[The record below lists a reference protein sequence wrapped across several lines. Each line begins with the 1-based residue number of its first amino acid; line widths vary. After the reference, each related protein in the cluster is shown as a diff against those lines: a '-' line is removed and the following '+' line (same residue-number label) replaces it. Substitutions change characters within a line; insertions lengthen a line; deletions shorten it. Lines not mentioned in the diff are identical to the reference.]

1 MIAILTILFMLF
13 IWTLCRISK
22 KEVPRIQK
30 NRDLS
35 AFDEEKESDFDIS
48 TSLK

>member
-22 KEVPRIQK
+22 KKVSKIQK
-30 NRDLS
+30 RRELIT
-35 AFDEEKESDFDIS
+35 FDEEQASDFNIG
-48 TSLK
+48 TRLK